1 MRLAQPITVSPPQAN
16 AISGAEDTMQIDRV
30 PE

>member
-1 MRLAQPITVSPPQAN
+1 MRLAQPITVFPPQAK
-16 AISGAEDTMQIDRV
+16 AISDAEDTMQIDCV